1 MIGLRKYGIAGACI
15 CVIAAFLTVFSII
28 NFIGFAWF
36 CTPDMYSDTYVARL
50 MWQEKTLFPESWVFG
65 NQFYVCVTPVLAA
78 GFYGLCGSVNLAMA
92 LATTTMTGLILL
104 SFWWMVKPFAGREQ
118 ILLGMAVL
126 LGSILGK
133 GIETTIELQI
143 LYVMASYYAGYLVTL
158 FVVFGVYAR
167 ARYGKKTGWFSLM
180 LAVSLSF
187 CTGMQ
192 SLRQTAVMIV
202 PLVGMEGIRML
213 RLLLREKKLRLDAAA
228 WRVLLCAAANGLGL
242 ITIRVRAPKALAMFD
257 APTVTTVDGIPGSLR
272 MGMGALKSVTGL
284 KYLDADTPV
293 LGVLALVLTAV
304 VVMGLILALLE
315 RCRNGIGFLVVL
327 SGLSVLS
334 VIAVCVGINFPY
346 TRSIYLFPW
355 YTMPALA
362 AMVLLE
368 RWKGWRK
375 WIISAVLIGVLVC
388 NLCVSYL
395 PAAKDALE
403 HRDHPDRQI
412 AQYLMD
418 EGYTRVYGEWY
429 HTFCVAAWTDG
440 SVDAG
445 GWFNGVCR
453 ILHYINPM
461 DIYTEEDNDVGAYL
475 LSEGE
480 EKSFLARAEALGANV
495 QMVAKF
501 ESGYRLYTSDV
512 QMMYHPEQ

>member
-1 MIGLRKYGIAGACI
+1 
-15 CVIAAFLTVFSII
+15 
-28 NFIGFAWF
+28 
-36 CTPDMYSDTYVARL
+36 
-50 MWQEKTLFPESWVFG
+50 
-65 NQFYVCVTPVLAA
+65 
-78 GFYGLCGSVNLAMA
+78 MA

-213 RLLLREKKLRLDAAA
+213 RLLLRDKKLRLDAAA

-242 ITIRVRAPKALAMFD
+242 IAIRVRAPKALAMFD

-304 VVMGLILALLE
+304 VVMGLILAL
-315 RCRNGIGFLVVL
+315 
-327 SGLSVLS
+327 
-334 VIAVCVGINFPY
+334 
-346 TRSIYLFPW
+346 
-355 YTMPALA
+355 
-362 AMVLLE
+362 
-368 RWKGWRK
+368 
-375 WIISAVLIGVLVC
+375 
-388 NLCVSYL
+388 
-395 PAAKDALE
+395 
-403 HRDHPDRQI
+403 
-412 AQYLMD
+412 
-418 EGYTRVYGEWY
+418 
-429 HTFCVAAWTDG
+429 
-440 SVDAG
+440 
-445 GWFNGVCR
+445 
-453 ILHYINPM
+453 
-461 DIYTEEDNDVGAYL
+461 
-475 LSEGE
+475 
-480 EKSFLARAEALGANV
+480 
-495 QMVAKF
+495 
-501 ESGYRLYTSDV
+501 
-512 QMMYHPEQ
+512 